1 MNTIESRIEDLLL
14 LKFNPTVLN
23 ILNESYMHNVPE
35 GAESHFKLVIVTDSF
50 KDISIIKRH
59 KAIYSALEDII
70 KSIHALSIHPFD
82 EQEYKKYINF
92 VTWSFFMYVFYS
104 IY

>member
-1 MNTIESRIEDLLL
+1 MDTIETRIQDLLL
-14 LKFNPTVLN
+14 TKFNPTVLN

-82 EQEYKKYINF
+82 EQEYKKNPYIIDSPNC
-92 VTWSFFMYVFYS
+92 VNKKS
-104 IY
+104 